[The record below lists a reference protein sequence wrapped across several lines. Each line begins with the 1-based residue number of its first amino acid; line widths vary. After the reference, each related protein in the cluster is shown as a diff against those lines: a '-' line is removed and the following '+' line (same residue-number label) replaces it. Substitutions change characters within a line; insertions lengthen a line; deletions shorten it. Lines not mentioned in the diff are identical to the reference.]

1 MKTSLLTKKKL
12 NLSLRTYKIRT
23 SCAIFVRDINRKN
36 MKNFY
41 PFILF
46 FTTILSFGQ
55 SKSEL
60 LPNGTFP
67 PVEENIKPMTN
78 EKFVDGARL
87 WIGEFSRGEYD
98 ITEVTENSLTIDAF
112 RDNAFLYTN
121 RGESFPHKV
130 KYQLKITKNGN
141 KYSAN
146 FKVTEIYTKKTIL
159 ESTLADYFTSDGK
172 LKEGF
177 EEVKPSMD
185 RTVNIILGSFYRST
199 ASYRN

>member
-1 MKTSLLTKKKL
+1 
-12 NLSLRTYKIRT
+12 
-23 SCAIFVRDINRKN
+23 

-41 PFILF
+41 SFILL
-46 FTTILSFGQ
+46 FTLTFSFGQ

-67 PVEENIKPMTN
+67 SVEETIKPMTN
-78 EKFVDGARL
+78 EKFLDGTRL

-121 RGESFPHKV
+121 HGESFLYKI
-130 KYQLKITKNGN
+130 KYQLKIAKKGN
-141 KYSAN
+141 KYSAD
-146 FKVTEIYTKKTIL
+146 FKVTEIHTKKTIL
-159 ESTLADYFTSDGK
+159 ESTMSQYFTSEGK

-177 EEVKPSMD
+177 EKVKPSMD
-185 RTVNIILGSFYRST
+185 RTVNIILGSFYKYISNYRS
-199 ASYRN
+199 

>member
-1 MKTSLLTKKKL
+1 
-12 NLSLRTYKIRT
+12 
-23 SCAIFVRDINRKN
+23 
-36 MKNFY
+36 MKNLY
-41 PFILF
+41 TFILL

-67 PVEENIKPMTN
+67 PVEETIKPMTS
-78 EKFVDGARL
+78 EKFLDGTEL

-98 ITEVTENSLTIDAF
+98 ITELTANSLTIDAF

-130 KYQLKITKNGN
+130 KYQLKIVKTGN
-141 KYSAN
+141 KYSAS
-146 FKVTEIYTKKTIL
+146 FKVTEIHTKKTIL
-159 ESTLADYFTSDGK
+159 ESSMSDYFTSEGK

-177 EEVKPSMD
+177 EDVKPSMD
-185 RTVNIILGSFYRST
+185 RSVNIILGSFYRYISN
-199 ASYRN
+199 YRG

>member
-1 MKTSLLTKKKL
+1 
-12 NLSLRTYKIRT
+12 
-23 SCAIFVRDINRKN
+23 
-36 MKNFY
+36 MKNLY
-41 PFILF
+41 SFILL
-46 FTTILSFGQ
+46 FTSILSFGQ
-55 SKSEL
+55 SQSEL

-78 EKFVDGARL
+78 EKFLDGTRF

-121 RGESFPHKV
+121 RGESFLYKV
-130 KYQLKITKNGN
+130 KYQLKIAKNGN
-141 KYSAN
+141 KYTAN
-146 FKVTEIYTKKTIL
+146 FKVTEIHTRKSVL
-159 ESTLADYFTSDGK
+159 ESTMSQYFTSEGK

-185 RTVNIILGSFYRST
+185 RTVNIILGSFYKYISN
-199 ASYRN
+199 YRG

>member
-1 MKTSLLTKKKL
+1 
-12 NLSLRTYKIRT
+12 
-23 SCAIFVRDINRKN
+23 

-41 PFILF
+41 LFIVLF
-46 FTTILSFGQ
+46 ISIFSFGQ

-67 PVEENIKPMTN
+67 PVEEAINPMTN
-78 EKFVDGARL
+78 EKFLDATKL
-87 WIGEFSRGEYD
+87 WIREFSRGEYD

-121 RGESFPHKV
+121 RGESFLYKI
-130 KYQLKITKNGN
+130 KYQMKIVKTGN
-141 KYSAN
+141 KYATS
-146 FKVTEIYTKKTIL
+146 FKVTEIHTKKTIL
-159 ESTLADYFTSDGK
+159 ESSMADYFTSEGK

-185 RTVNIILGSFYRST
+185 RTVNIILGSFYKYISN
-199 ASYRN
+199 YRN

>member
-1 MKTSLLTKKKL
+1 
-12 NLSLRTYKIRT
+12 
-23 SCAIFVRDINRKN
+23 

-41 PFILF
+41 TFILF
-46 FTTILSFGQ
+46 FTTILSFAQ